1 MATSDNFF
9 ITLMS
14 NSSLSIFPDNTTTS
28 FTISLPQKITLP
40 GKWEVGVAEI
50 HYNYNF
56 FNVTEGNNR
65 IWITSSMFKPDL
77 TEYDTVLREYNS
89 ENEGENDDESGIST
103 EEEGNKSVN
112 DSRITKCCEI
122 PPGFYNNMYE
132 LIETINEE
140 IKPVLETS
148 SNLFIF
154 HKTNNRCELNTD
166 VINEKIPEIIKLE
179 GRLNI
184 QLGFIPCKN
193 VLDAKIS
200 EHCCNIQFGIPDRM
214 LIYTDIIEPTFI
226 GHEKAYVIRIVS
238 TQPKGLTFG
247 DTCYTSYERMDYI
260 SVEKREF
267 DAISIDIREPSGNF
281 MPFLYGVFTIKL
293 HFRKRHG

>member
-1 MATSDNFF
+1 MEQRSASDNFF

-28 FTISLPQKITLP
+28 FTVSLPQKITLP

-56 FNVTEGNNR
+56 FNVTDGNNR
-65 IWITSSMFKPDL
+65 IWITSNMIEPDETVYEAVL
-77 TEYDTVLREYNS
+77 HEYDS
-89 ENEGENDDESGIST
+89 ENEGESGIST
-103 EEEGNKSVN
+103 EEEENKNVN
-112 DSRITKCCEI
+112 DSYITKCCEI
-122 PPGFYNNMYE
+122 PPGFYNNMHE
-132 LIETINEE
+132 LIETINGK
-140 IKPVLETS
+140 IMDMLAIS
-148 SNLFIF
+148 SNLFLF
-154 HKTNNRCELNTD
+154 NKTTNRCELNT
-166 VINEKIPEIIKLE
+166 IELEKNSIEIIKLE

-193 VLDAKIS
+193 VLDTKIS
-200 EHCCNIQFGIPDRM
+200 QHCCNIQFGVPDRM

-238 TQPKGLTFG
+238 TQPKGMTFG
-247 DTCYTSYERMDYI
+247 DTCYVSYERMDYI
-260 SVEKREF
+260 GIEKREF
-267 DAISIDIREPSGNF
+267 EAISIDIREPSGNF
-281 MPFLYGVFTIKL
+281 MPFLYGVLTIKL